1 MIMNKISRCDICPRH
16 CSTDR
21 KSTLGFCGANDLP
34 RLARAALH
42 MWEEPCISGSRGS
55 GTVFFSG
62 CNLRCV
68 FCQNK
73 EISIGGFGKEVST
86 HRLSE
91 IFLELR
97 DLGAHNINLVTPT
110 PYIPQ
115 IIDAIDAVKSKID
128 IPFVFNTGGYDSVES
143 IRALDGYIDIFL
155 TDMKY
160 FSSEL
165 SAKYSKAPD
174 YFEKAVAAL
183 RQMLKQVGK
192 PVTDT
197 DGIMHR
203 GVIVRHLVL
212 PNCRKDSIKLLDTLA
227 AEFPT
232 DSFLLSLMS
241 QYTPPEKRIDE
252 FPELNRRVTTFE
264 YNSVLDRALLLGFQ
278 GYMQDRS
285 GATSEYTPDFDL
297 SGI

>member
-1 MIMNKISRCDICPRH
+1 MNKFSHCDICPRH
-16 CSTDR
+16 CNIDR
-21 KSTLGFCGANDLP
+21 KSKRGFCGAGDLP

-42 MWEEPCISGSRGS
+42 MWEEPCISGKRGS

-73 EISIGGFGKEVST
+73 EISIGGFGKEVSVN
-86 HRLSE
+86 RLSE
-91 IFLELR
+91 IFVELR

-115 IIDAIDAVKSKID
+115 IKAAIDMVRKKVD

-143 IRALDGYIDIFL
+143 IRALDGYTDIFL

-165 SAKYSKAPD
+165 SAKYSKASD
-174 YFEKAVAAL
+174 YFEKAIQAL

-192 PVTDT
+192 PDFST
-197 DGIMHR
+197 DGMMRR

-212 PNCRKDSIKLLDTLA
+212 PNCRKDSINLLDALA
-227 AEFPT
+227 AEFPV
-232 DSFLLSLMS
+232 DSFVLSLMS
-241 QYTPPEKRIDE
+241 QYTPPKEQIDE
-252 FPELNRRVTTFE
+252 FPELNRRITTFE
-264 YNSVLDRALLLGFQ
+264 YTSVLNHALSLGFK

-285 GATSEYTPDFDL
+285 GATSEYTPSFDL